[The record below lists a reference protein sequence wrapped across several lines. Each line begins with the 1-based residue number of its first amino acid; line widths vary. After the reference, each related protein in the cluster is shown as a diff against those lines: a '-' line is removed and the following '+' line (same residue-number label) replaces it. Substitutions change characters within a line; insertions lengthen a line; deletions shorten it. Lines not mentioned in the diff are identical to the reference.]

1 MRALT
6 LTTADGLGA
15 AKLDTV
21 QTPEPG
27 PGQVR
32 VALKAAALNHREL
45 WIAKGMYP
53 GMTLP
58 ATMGCDGAGVVDAV
72 GDGVDAGLIGR
83 EVVCYP
89 GMNWGEDPRWP
100 APAFALLGMPGPG
113 TVADAIV
120 LAAEAV
126 LAKPAHLDFAQ
137 AAALPLAVLTAWR
150 GLVTKA
156 ELQAGEKVLITGV
169 GGGVALAALQLAV
182 AMGAEVYVT
191 SGSDET
197 IAKAVEL
204 GAKAGFNYK
213 DEAWKKALGKTPG
226 GIDVVFDGAPAS
238 GYPAYGRSLNLGA
251 RVVVYGSTGGMAFQV
266 NAPELFLKN
275 IRLIGTNVGNRAEL
289 EAALAFVS
297 EKAIVPT
304 IDRRFP
310 IDQAVEALHHLED
323 NHAFGKVVIDIAD

>member
-6 LTTADGLGA
+6 LPTADGLGA
-15 AKLDTV
+15 AKLDTIP
-21 QTPEPG
+21 TPEPG
-27 PGQVR
+27 AGQVR

-53 GMTLP
+53 GMALP

-72 GDGVDAGLIGR
+72 GEGVDDALIGR
-83 EVVCYP
+83 EVVLYP
-89 GMNWGEDPRWP
+89 GLGWGDDPRWP

-113 TVADAIV
+113 TVADYIV
-120 LAAEAV
+120 LAAEDA
-126 LAKPAHLDFAQ
+126 LLKPAHLDFAN
-137 AAALPLAVLTAWR
+137 AAALPLAILTAWR

-156 ELQAGEKVLITGV
+156 ELKAGETVLITGI
-169 GGGVALAALQLAV
+169 GGGVAAAALQLAV
-182 AMGAEVYVT
+182 AMGANVYVT

-197 IAKAVEL
+197 IAKAVAM
-204 GAKAGFNYK
+204 GAKAGFNYH
-213 DEAWKKALGKTPG
+213 DETWKKALGKATG

-275 IRLIGTNVGNRAEL
+275 IRLMGTNVGNRAEL
-289 EAALAFVS
+289 EAALAFV
-297 EKAIVPT
+297 ADHRIVPA
-304 IDRRFP
+304 IDRQFSL
-310 IDQAVEALHHLED
+310 DQATDALAHLETS
-323 NHAFGKVVIDIAD
+323 HGFGKVVIEIAD